1 MALVYAAKLLTSC
14 LPAKQVQLERSDG
27 SLMIHWPEAR
37 RLELASRILPHW
49 PLASHDPRMQ
59 RSDRFML
66 KYTKRDC
73 LVLLYRTTD
82 EPEYFGTILG
92 VLNRSDVAIARP
104 QRMTANWITMPRLR
118 EMASSTH
125 SVICRAA
132 LLWTTIAARF
142 VASVPVAESEA
153 QGMWTG
159 WRGLGN
165 LSRTLTPASRVK
177 RPGGSEPKIT
187 AARIVNW
194 LNLA

>member
-1 MALVYAAKLLTSC
+1 MPLL
-14 LPAKQVQLERSDG
+14 G
-27 SLMIHWPEAR
+27 
-37 RLELASRILPHW
+37 
-49 PLASHDPRMQ
+49 
-59 RSDRFML
+59 
-66 KYTKRDC
+66 
-73 LVLLYRTTD
+73 
-82 EPEYFGTILG
+82 G
-92 VLNRSDVAIARP
+92 
-104 QRMTANWITMPRLR
+104 
-118 EMASSTH
+118 MASSTH

-165 LSRTLTPASRVK
+165 LSRALTPASRVK
-177 RPGGSEPKIT
+177 RPGGSERKIT

>member
-1 MALVYAAKLLTSC
+1 MMFIYSKC
-14 LPAKQVQLERSDG
+14 D
-27 SLMIHWPEAR
+27 H
-37 RLELASRILPHW
+37 
-49 PLASHDPRMQ
+49 
-59 RSDRFML
+59 F
-66 KYTKRDC
+66 
-73 LVLLYRTTD
+73 VLLHRMTN
-82 EPEYFGTILG
+82 ELEYFGTILV
-92 VLNRSDVAIARP
+92 VLNRSAVAIVRP
-104 QRMTANWITMPRLR
+104 QRMTANWITMPPLGGI
-118 EMASSTH
+118 ASSTH

-165 LSRTLTPASRVK
+165 LSRALTPASRVK
-177 RPGGSEPKIT
+177 RPGGSERKIT

>member
-1 MALVYAAKLLTSC
+1 MTPGC
-14 LPAKQVQLERSDG
+14 
-27 SLMIHWPEAR
+27 
-37 RLELASRILPHW
+37 LELN
-49 PLASHDPRMQ
+49 RMMFIFTKC
-59 RSDRFML
+59 DR
-66 KYTKRDC
+66 
-73 LVLLYRTTD
+73 LVLLHRMTN
-82 EPEYFGTILG
+82 ELEYFGTIL
-92 VLNRSDVAIARP
+92 VALNRSAVAIVRP
-104 QRMTANWITMPRLR
+104 QRTANWITMPLLGG
-118 EMASSTH
+118 MASSTH

-165 LSRTLTPASRVK
+165 LSRALTPASRVK
-177 RPGGSEPKIT
+177 RPGGSERKIT